1 MQFNKHITYSSF
13 LSLLSF
19 DQALDRYSLTAQW
32 FSSLSS
38 SCCVRKAPMLTT
50 LLEKSCRTNL
60 GLFWT
65 SFVLTQQTLS
75 ESHFVFV
82 KRFRFS
88 SFNASF
94 LFFFAA
100 KTPCLAYIIL
110 LTVFLFCCHTICAF
124 LTVLYISSFSLSLS
138 LSLSLSPLSTIPTTN
153 KNKKEHLE
161 FLHLTLCIQL
171 ILPWCF
177 SCTGTLIASG
187 NQSIALEIHS
197 LAKKKLPKHKKLGI
211 GLIFTRHIGKLT
223 NLILILEICI
233 PQNSSKWKVMV
244 LN

>member
-1 MQFNKHITYSSF
+1 MDKFYNLINILLLLLFSVYS
-13 LSLLSF
+13 SF

-138 LSLSLSPLSTIPTTN
+138 LSLFLSLLSLLYQPQTKT
-153 KNKKEHLE
+153 KKSTWS
-161 FLHLTLCIQL
+161 FYI
-171 ILPWCF
+171 
-177 SCTGTLIASG
+177 
-187 NQSIALEIHS
+187 
-197 LAKKKLPKHKKLGI
+197 
-211 GLIFTRHIGKLT
+211 
-223 NLILILEICI
+223 
-233 PQNSSKWKVMV
+233 
-244 LN
+244 